1 MSIKTVYSSKA
12 GRDYALSPHFTL
24 GEFACKNGAD
34 EVRYSTDLLDK
45 LEELR
50 SYGGFTVSINSGYRT
65 AAYNKKIGG
74 ASNSQH
80 IKGTAADIV
89 IRKDG
94 KVVNAKLICCLCQ
107 SLGFK
112 GIGYISANA
121 VHVDMRTS
129 GSYRGDERKG
139 YSGNVGGDFY
149 KYFGI
154 DKTQITALK
163 VQETKQE
170 VGVPVE
176 TEEQDKMYDDITKV
190 PEWGRESVQ
199 LRTEHGWTDG
209 KNLTD
214 SILRCWVVEDRENPY
229 IVNVEDAPAW
239 AHEELQALIDN
250 GKIKGNGVEQ
260 IGKRW
265 HTLEALIMANR

>member
-1 MSIKTVYSSKA
+1 MIKKVSVKKV
-12 GRDYALSPHFTL
+12 GRDYLISPHFKL

-34 EVRYSTDLLDK
+34 EVRYITELFDK

-50 SYGGFTVSINSGYRT
+50 AYGGFTVSINSGYRT

-89 IRKDG
+89 VRKDG
-94 KVVNAKLICCLCQ
+94 EVVNAKLICCLCQ

-139 YSGNVGGDFY
+139 YGGNIGGDFY
-149 KYFGI
+149 RYFNVSEDRI
-154 DKTQITALK
+154 KALK
-163 VQETKQE
+163 APQEAENPAK
-170 VGVPVE
+170 
-176 TEEQDKMYDDITKV
+176 TEDGDRMYKDITEV
-190 PEWGRESVQ
+190 PEWGRKSAQ
-199 LRTEHGWTDG
+199 FRIEHGWSDG
-209 KNLTD
+209 KNLTE
-214 SILRCWVVEDRENPY
+214 SMVRCWVVEDRENPY
-229 IVNVEDAPAW
+229 IVNVDDAPAW
-239 AHEELQALIDN
+239 AHEELQALIDS